1 MQNFSTKLEKVIE
14 HVGACSSDV
23 ENISCRKYLGG
34 AGSGQHRAHPE
45 DQQYVY
51 LLAAQADIMSE
62 DTTEIALTEAGCQLA
77 TITTGHAI
85 KRRPLR

>member
-1 MQNFSTKLEKVIE
+1 MIE
-14 HVGACSSDV
+14 HVAACSLDV
-23 ENISCRKYLGG
+23 ENISCRKYLNG
-34 AGSGQHRAHPE
+34 AGSSQHRAQSE
-45 DQQYVY
+45 DQQNIN
-51 LLAAQADIMSE
+51 LLATEADNMSE

>member
-1 MQNFSTKLEKVIE
+1 MVE
-14 HVGACSSDV
+14 HVIACSCEV
-23 ENISCRKYLGG
+23 KNISSREYLNG
-34 AGSGQHRAHPE
+34 AGSGQHRAHSV

-51 LLAAQADIMSE
+51 LLAAQANSMSD

-77 TITTGHAI
+77 TITTGHVI